1 MATNRATE
9 NFVAYFKEIRRQIG
23 EQFDESLF
31 KERLNSDANFA
42 VVAGNLANLKCAFD
56 RAIKASGDKTFK
68 QVHPNFPADFKTFSI
83 AWVAFVP
90 AYEAWKVPSFDLTEA
105 EWESLLA
112 NLTPSPDG
120 ADDFEE
126 DEAWDFDSEHHK
138 AAHLVERL
146 VEYSREKADW
156 DGPQFNRMAEA
167 YDWFKKRGLDL
178 HRFEKRWRMVP
189 PFFAIPQ
196 HVSDGYPVRDKAE
209 GLYWLLNEAIKTYC
223 FGNDGAA
230 IAMCRAI
237 TEELIEEHYLK
248 PADLTSKRGNI
259 RTAEAKYEQLKKHN
273 LGAKVDIANE
283 VLHSGR
289 LEISK
294 FKKWKD
300 PESFIREW
308 LQSLKALIEGAPQSK
323 R

>member
-1 MATNRATE
+1 MAINRVTAD
-9 NFVAYFKEIRRQIG
+9 FVRCFKEVKRQLG
-23 EQFDESLF
+23 EQFDEALF
-31 KERLNSDANFA
+31 VQRLNDNANFA
-42 VVAGNLANLKCAFD
+42 VLAGNLVALKSGFD
-56 RAIKASGDKTFK
+56 DAIKASGDKTIK
-68 QVHPNFPADFKTFSI
+68 QAHPEFSKEFR
-83 AWVAFVP
+83 AFSTTWVGFVP
-90 AYEAWKVPSFDLTEA
+90 SYGSWKWQSVDFSELE
-105 EWESLLA
+105 EWLA
-112 NLTPSPDG
+112 NIQPSKEPSPFQ
-120 ADDFEE
+120 DDE
-126 DEAWDFDSEHHK
+126 DDNWDFDSDHHN
-138 AAHLVERL
+138 AADLVEAIIENARD
-146 VEYSREKADW
+146 SSDMR
-156 DGPQFNRMAEA
+156 GSIFNRGAEA
-167 YDWFKKRGLDL
+167 YDWFEKRGLNL
-178 HRFEKRWRMVP
+178 HRFEKRWKLVP

-209 GLYWLLNEAIKTYC
+209 GLYWLLDEAIKTYC

-248 PADLTSKRGNI
+248 PEDLTSKRGSI
-259 RTAEAKYEQLKKHN
+259 RTAEAKYEQLKRHN

-283 VLHSGR
+283 VLHAGR